1 VDTIY
6 FLALGC
12 FCGVLSS
19 IPIGPTNLWVARAVF
34 PPEKP
39 LPNVALF
46 CSGIIIT
53 DAICAFIAFFGYHV
67 YFEETQLSIT
77 LAVIVAIAV
86 LVLGFLELQQ
96 TLKRDEGSEKK
107 PDRPGTTVRDFGI
120 GLLLGS
126 NPAFIFFWLL
136 VAETLNE
143 WGFPDLV
150 SWPAPLF
157 LVGIGIGDIIWY
169 SVFFRLVKK
178 GLSYF
183 SRKFILTLRLSTAVG
198 LIGFGAYA
206 LWGVLS

>member
-1 VDTIY
+1 MDAIY

-19 IPIGPTNLWVARAVF
+19 VPMGPTNLWVARAVF

-46 CSGIIIT
+46 CAGIIIT

-67 YFEETQLSIT
+67 YFEETQLGTT
-77 LAVIVAIAV
+77 LTVVVAIAV
-86 LVLGFLELQQ
+86 LVLGSLELQQ
-96 TLKRDEGSEKK
+96 TLKRDEDSEKK
-107 PDRPGTTVRDFGI
+107 PDRPGTTFRDFGI

-150 SWPAPLF
+150 NWPAPLF
-157 LVGIGIGDIIWY
+157 FVGIGIGDFIWY
-169 SVFFRLVKK
+169 PGFFRLVKK

-183 SRKFILTLRLSTAVG
+183 SRKLILTLRLLTAVG
-198 LIGFGAYA
+198 LIGFGVYA
-206 LWGVLS
+206 LWGVFA